1 MVDGVRERLHRARD
15 RLGRIEYRNLRYF
28 RRRLEETGTL
38 LHVSIVLFVP
48 LLVGALTLLSN
59 RIEDLSFFLFPP
71 LAAGTYSLFHDPGE
85 AESSPARF
93 IAGLTVG
100 AICAWIAIMVALTL
114 VYPDL
119 PPSQLSVDAPGAAFA
134 VFLTGGLTWLFDVE
148 EPAAFAVAL
157 LGLLVPP
164 GRQFAF
170 VLSVFLGSSIVAAG
184 FYAWRELVYERRAT
198 YLYESTKGD
207 DRVLVPMRG
216 DTAEATAMLGAR
228 LAAAHDAGKV
238 VLLDIVDEQ
247 WVAETERAM
256 LDEHGRSDLDAAAA
270 DDLPVESDDEIDPA
284 IEATADDLEA
294 QARRIETRVGV
305 PCQVIV
311 AVGGPSPGRTVLDA
325 ATQSNCDLIAVP
337 YETEHGMLTSFVR
350 GLFAG
355 HVDVLVHR
363 SYEGRTQ
370 WRDLMVPVRQ
380 ASDVAHGMIDFATR
394 LGKGQGRVSVC
405 HCIEE
410 ESRRRWADRM
420 LAQLVETF
428 GGHVETRI
436 ARGSL
441 PRFLSRTA
449 ADYDMVFVG
458 ASRDRSAASRLIAP
472 PTFERLQDLETD
484 IAILDRH

>member
-1 MVDGVRERLHRARD
+1 MVDGLRERLYRTRD
-15 RLGRIEYRNLRYF
+15 RLRRIEYRNLRYL
-28 RRRLEETGTL
+28 RRRLEETSTL
-38 LHVSIVLFVP
+38 LHVSVVLFVP

-71 LAAGTYSLFHDPGE
+71 LAAGTFSLFHDPGE
-85 AESSPARF
+85 QESSPVRF
-93 IAGLTVG
+93 VAGLTLG
-100 AICAWIAIMVALTL
+100 AICAWIAITVALG
-114 VYPDL
+114 VIYPDL
-119 PPSQLSVDAPGAAFA
+119 PPGQLSVDAPGAAFT
-134 VFLTGGLTWLFDVE
+134 VFLTGGLTWLLDVE

-170 VLSVFLGSSIVAAG
+170 VLSVFLGSSIVAVA

-198 YLYESTKGD
+198 YLYESTQGD

-216 DTAEATAMLGAR
+216 DNAEATAMLGAR

-238 VLLDIVDEQ
+238 VLLDVVDEQ
-247 WVAETERAM
+247 WVAEAERAM
-256 LDEHGRSDLDAAAA
+256 LDEHGRADLDPATA
-270 DDLPVESDDEIDPA
+270 DELPLEPDDEVDPA
-284 IEATADDLEA
+284 IEATANDLEA

-311 AVGGPSPGRTVLDA
+311 AVGESSPARTVLDA
-325 ATQSNCDLIAVP
+325 ATQANCDLITVP
-337 YETEHGMLTSFVR
+337 YETEHGMLAPFIR
-350 GLFAG
+350 GLFDG
-355 HVDVLVHR
+355 RVDVLVHR

-370 WRDLMVPVRQ
+370 WRKLMVPVRQ

-394 LGKGQGRVSVC
+394 LGKGRGRVSVC
-405 HCIEE
+405 HCIED
-410 ESRRRWADRM
+410 ESHRRWADRM

-428 GGHVETRI
+428 GGNVETRV

-441 PRFLSRTA
+441 HRFLDRNA

-472 PTFERLQDLETD
+472 PTFERLQDVETD
-484 IAILDRH
+484 IAIVDRH